1 VQNKLY
7 RQLVKKNAAE
17 LVHARPDSK
26 KPFAGMKSCD
36 RKIEKQIIKQ
46 DVIIAKNYLDEN
58 EMKPLGKTARFR
70 G

>member
-1 VQNKLY
+1 M
-7 RQLVKKNAAE
+7 
-17 LVHARPDSK
+17 HARPDSK
-26 KPFAGMKSCD
+26 KPFVGMKSCD